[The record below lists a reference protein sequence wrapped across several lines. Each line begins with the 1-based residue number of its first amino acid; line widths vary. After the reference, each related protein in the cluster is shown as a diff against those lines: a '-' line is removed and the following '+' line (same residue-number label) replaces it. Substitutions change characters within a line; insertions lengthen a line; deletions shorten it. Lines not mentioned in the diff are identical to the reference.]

1 MENGQPIQIS
11 ETAPKGGGTGRDT
24 NAPVIAPPTK
34 AKVLFQKVFG
44 SPTDDSLTKSVRR
57 SFLIYGIVI
66 GLGVYY
72 MVKKNKK

>member
-24 NAPVIAPPTK
+24 NAPVIAPPK

-44 SPTDDSLTKSVRR
+44 SPTDDSLTKSVR
-57 SFLIYGIVI
+57 SFDLWDSDWIRRILYG
-66 GLGVYY
+66 
-72 MVKKNKK
+72 